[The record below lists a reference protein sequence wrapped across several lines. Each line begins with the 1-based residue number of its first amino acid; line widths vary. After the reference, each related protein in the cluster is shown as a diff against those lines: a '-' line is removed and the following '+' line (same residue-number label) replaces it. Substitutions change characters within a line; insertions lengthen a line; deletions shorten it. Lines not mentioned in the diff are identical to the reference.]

1 MKIST
6 KSLFTIVMTRKSPFY
21 IRMHTFI
28 LMVVLAMFF
37 LLKCSPI
44 IAQSRKEDSLKIAS
58 FPSVSLLPDPL
69 IIGQGTKN
77 IPVKTKTQWQQQRD
91 WIKEQYQHWI
101 SGSVPPAPKTFHTKI
116 LSETVENGVK
126 DRVVELSFGPND
138 AAKMTVEL
146 LIPPSDKPL
155 PVFLTQW
162 SHRGWAQIA
171 VRRGYIGCIYAGAD
185 GKDDTKNY
193 SEVFPGYDFAT
204 LMKRAW
210 GASRAIDYLYTIP
223 QVDTSR
229 IGITG
234 HSRNG
239 KQSLM
244 AAAFDDR
251 IKAVVSSSGGTGGE
265 STFRFSDERF
275 NSESLEEIT
284 HSFPHW
290 FDSRL
295 PLFTGREE
303 KLPVDQ
309 NSLMS
314 VIAPRGLMVVSSISE
329 DQGNPWGIE
338 HSYKS
343 AKTVY
348 HFLNA
353 DSQIAI
359 WLRHGR
365 HQHAAR
371 DVETFIDFFDYI
383 FGRSK
388 IAPENRLFYDYSF
401 NKWKKQS
408 DEKIDPL
415 KFAKIS
421 PSAKPKDE
429 AATVKNIHWLLG
441 DEPPGVNDHQPYSA
455 NINRNHSY
463 PDDYIDEII
472 GEPKLPDNIRKM
484 TIGAYHGIADDLWA
498 SMYFPAASVVDN
510 KVVGKLPVVI
520 FLHDFAYATG
530 YHRLSMPMIKQ
541 LTERG
546 FAVLAFDMVGFGS
559 RVEEALHFY
568 DRYPHWSMMG
578 KMVADTRS
586 IINDI
591 CNRMPFIDSTN
602 IFLTGYS
609 LGGTVALFTA
619 ALDTRV
625 KGAAVLSA
633 FSSLRNDNKET
644 EGIRRYAD
652 LHGLIPRLGFFEDN
666 ESRIPIDFDDIISCI
681 APRNLLVIAPEQ
693 DRHHS
698 IVSVRNI
705 MSSVK
710 EKYQQ
715 KRATD
720 KLTFLQPDTYNH
732 YPLSMKEEMADW
744 LQKVKDSKD

>member
-1 MKIST
+1 MVMKRNSQLTIL
-6 KSLFTIVMTRKSPFY
+6 KSATIPM
-21 IRMHTFI
+21 
-28 LMVVLAMFF
+28 
-37 LLKCSPI
+37 LLLTLLLSLNWAKAT
-44 IAQSRKEDSLKIAS
+44 AQSREEDSVTIGA
-58 FPSVSLLPDPL
+58 FPSISLLPNPL
-69 IIGQGTKN
+69 VIDEGRRN
-77 IPVKTKTQWQQQRD
+77 IPIITKVQWQQQRK
-91 WIKEQYQHWI
+91 WIKEEYQHWI
-101 SGSVPPAPKTFHTKI
+101 SGSVPPAPKAFDAKI

-126 DRVVELSFGPND
+126 DRMVELSFGPNN
-138 AAKMTVEL
+138 AAKMTVEV
-146 LIPPSDKPL
+146 LIPPSEKSL

-162 SHRGWAQIA
+162 SHRGWAQVA

-185 GKDDTKNY
+185 GKDDTRNY
-193 SEVFPGYDFAT
+193 SEIFPGYDFAT

-210 GASRAIDYLYTIP
+210 GASRAIDYLYTLP
-223 QVDTSR
+223 QVDTGK

-275 NSESLEEIT
+275 NSESLQEIT

-353 DSQIAI
+353 DSHIAI
-359 WLRHGR
+359 WLRRGR
-365 HQHAAR
+365 HQHSAR

-401 NKWKKQS
+401 DKWKKQS
-408 DEKIDPL
+408 GEKINPL
-415 KFAKIS
+415 TFAKNS
-421 PSAKPKDE
+421 PTAKPKAE
-429 AATVKNIHWLLG
+429 AATIKNIHWLLG
-441 DEPPGVNDHQPYSA
+441 DEPRGVNDHKTYSA

-463 PDDYIDEII
+463 TDDYIDEII
-472 GEPKLPDNIRKM
+472 GEPNLPDNIRKM
-484 TIGAYHGIADDLWA
+484 TIGPYHGIGDDLWA
-498 SMYFPAASVVDN
+498 SMYFPATSVVDN

-530 YHRLSMPMIKQ
+530 YHRRSIPMIEQ
-541 LTERG
+541 LIKRG
-546 FAVLAFDMVGFGS
+546 FAVLAYDLVGFGS
-559 RVEEALHFY
+559 RVEEASHFY

-586 IINDI
+586 IVNDI
-591 CNRMPFIDSTN
+591 CDRMPFIDSTN

-625 KGAAVLSA
+625 KGVAVLSA

-652 LHGLIPRLGFFEDN
+652 LHGLIPRLGFFEGN
-666 ESRIPIDFDDIISCI
+666 ESRIPVDFNDIISCI
-681 APRNLLVIAPEQ
+681 APRNLLIIAPQE

-698 IVSVRNI
+698 ISSVRNI
-705 MSSVK
+705 ISAVK

-715 KRATD
+715 QHATD
-720 KLTFLQPDTYNH
+720 KLTFLHPETYNH
-732 YPLSMKEEMADW
+732 YPLSMKEQMADW
-744 LQKVKDSKD
+744 LMKVKDSKD